1 MKAYHKNTIVEE
13 LAAGEAIYMGL
24 DVHRRTWHLTVRTA
38 TKELQKMSL
47 PADWTALQKIID
59 RYGANRVQIVYE
71 AGYFGYSLCDRIVTH
86 GAQCIVTPPSLIPQ
100 ESGNRVKTDKKDSAK
115 LARLLAKGELRGVY
129 VPTVEERNHRQLLRV
144 RGQAIKARTRVQLQ
158 IKAFLM
164 FHGIPCPECT
174 GKWSGLFF
182 DKLQALDLGDAYL
195 QTCFA
200 LMLEQYQ
207 FFNRQILHATRALRE
222 LAAHPIYRDRFRLLR
237 SVPGVGL
244 ITAMQVL
251 LELQDVKRFS
261 SAEKLAAYVGLT
273 PSQHSSG
280 DKVRL
285 GHITSVGQ
293 GSLRGALTEAAWT
306 AIKKDGVMAEKY
318 QRIRARAGSKRAIVA
333 VAHNL
338 LLRIRRVLLDGVPYA
353 VGVTG

>member
-1 MKAYHKNTIVEE
+1 MKEYHKDVPVE
-13 LAAGEAIYMGL
+13 EAIYMGL

-38 TKELQKMSL
+38 TTEIQKVSM
-47 PADWTALQKIID
+47 PAEWTALQKVID
-59 RYGANRVQIVYE
+59 RYGATRTEVAYE
-71 AGYFGYSLCDRIVTH
+71 AGYFGFGLRDRITAQ
-86 GAQCIVTPPSLIPQ
+86 GARCLVTPPSLLPQ

-115 LARLLAKGELRGVY
+115 LARLLAKGELKAVH
-129 VPTVEERNHRQLLRV
+129 VPSVEERNHRQLIRQRV
-144 RGQAIKARTRVQLQ
+144 QTIKARTRVQLQ

-164 FHGIPCPECT
+164 FHGIPCPPCS
-174 GKWSGLFF
+174 GKWSNLFF
-182 DKLQALDLGDAYL
+182 NKLQALELGDAYL
-195 QTCFA
+195 QSCFT

-207 FFNRQILHATRALRE
+207 FFNRQILQATRTLRE
-222 LAAHPIYRDRFRLLR
+222 LAAHPTYRERYRLLR

-251 LELQDVKRFS
+251 LELQDMRRFS
-261 SAEKLAAYVGLT
+261 SAQKLAAYVGLT
-273 PSQHSSG
+273 PCQHSSG

-285 GHITSVGQ
+285 GHITSVGK

-306 AIKKDGVMAEKY
+306 VIKKDGVMAAKY
-318 QRIRARAGSKRAIVA
+318 ERIRARAGSKKAIVA

-353 VGVTG
+353 VGVVG